1 MGIFSKLPWKKDSDL
16 ILALDIGTEVVKA
29 LIFRVDDDKKH
40 GVVIGVGFVPQK
52 VGNMQSGAVSDIS
65 GVIES
70 SREAIS
76 LAKEKA
82 GVKRVEKSIIGI
94 AGELVKGTTTTVHYE
109 RVNPEMHIGISELK
123 MIIQKVQEKAYQR
136 IKRQLAWET
145 GQDDIDVKL
154 INAAIVDVRIDGYH
168 VLNPVNFQGR
178 DVSMSVFNAYA
189 QMIHLGALQTIAD
202 ELDLDLLSI
211 AAEPYAVARSIEVE
225 DMLDFS
231 AIFIDIGGGTTD
243 IAVVRNGGL
252 EGTKMFA
259 LGGRAFT
266 KRLAQ
271 EFNLNF
277 EVAEQMKID
286 YANGRLNEEEEK
298 RISLLYAD
306 DCRVWL
312 GGVELSLMEFAET
325 DLLPSRIFLCGG
337 GSALPGIKQ
346 ALLSP
351 EWAQSLPFAK
361 QQPQVGFLQP
371 RDIARIVDATGELN
385 NPQDITPIG
394 LANLAL
400 LDHIEEEKMLS
411 SILRRS
417 MESLEKK

>member
-1 MGIFSKLPWKKDSDL
+1 MGLFSKLSLKGGSDL
-16 ILALDIGTEVVKA
+16 LLALDIGTEVVKA
-29 LIFRVDDDKKH
+29 LIFRVDPVEKK
-40 GVVIGVGFVPQK
+40 GIIVGVGKVPQK

-65 GVIES
+65 GVIGS
-70 SREAIS
+70 SREAIA
-76 LAKEKA
+76 LAKERA

-109 RVNPEMHIGISELK
+109 RVNPEMHIGIPELK
-123 MIIQKVQEKAYQR
+123 MIIQKVQEKAYER
-136 IKRQLAWET
+136 IRRQLAWET

-154 INAAIVDVRIDGYH
+154 INAAVVDVRIDGYH
-168 VLNPVNFQGR
+168 VQNPVDFQGR

-189 QMIHLGALQTIAD
+189 PMIHLGALQTIAD

-211 AAEPYAVARSIEVE
+211 AAEPYAVARSIEVD

-271 EFNLNF
+271 EFGVSF
-277 EVAEQMKID
+277 DVAEQMKLD
-286 YANGRLNEEEEK
+286 YSAGKLGGADQA
-298 RISLLYAD
+298 RIAALYAD

-351 EWAQSLPFAK
+351 EWAKSLPFSKA
-361 QQPQVGFLQP
+361 PQVGYLQP
-371 RDIARIVDATGELN
+371 RDVVRITDTTGELN

-394 LANLAL
+394 LAHLGL
-400 LDHIEEEKMLS
+400 LDHMEEEKMLS

-417 MESLEKK
+417 MESIEKR